1 MKRSTIRN
9 RLTAILIAGFL
20 GFSAAAS
27 ASSRLEG
34 VGLVWDKDLEYRT
47 VTIGRNVYHLTART
61 ALVDRGG
68 ERVAFVR
75 LPVARD
81 VTGRL
86 ESFTQAAVE
95 FTADERRGRLFLETL
110 RLLEH

>member
-1 MKRSTIRN
+1 MKRTTIRN
-9 RLTAILIAGFL
+9 GLAALLIAGFV

-27 ASSRLEG
+27 ASSKLEG

-47 VTIGRNVYHLTART
+47 VTIGRNVYHLTDRT

-81 VTGRL
+81 ATGQL
-86 ESFTQAAVE
+86 TSFTQAAVE

-110 RLLEH
+110 RLLDR